1 MTLNMTSLRPCA
13 AEMIPELR
21 RLVCTVALANLTYF
35 FIEFAAAATIGSVSL
50 FADSVDFLEDAA
62 LNGLILIGLSWAARA
77 RARLGMALAAVLLV
91 PGFAT
96 LWTAWQAWNSSTV
109 PEPAALTLVGLG
121 ALIVNLGCALLLAKV
136 RHIRGSLTRAAFLS
150 ARNDVLGNVA
160 IIVAGGL
167 TAVTHS
173 SSPDL
178 IVGLGI
184 LLMNLDAARQVFL
197 AAHSE
202 HRSAK
207 NNSS

>member
-1 MTLNMTSLRPCA
+1 MTTLRQSD

-21 RLVCTVALANLTYF
+21 RLVWIVVFANLTYF
-35 FIEFAAAATIGSVSL
+35 GIEFTAAAAIGSVSL

-62 LNGLILIGLSWAARA
+62 LNGLIFIGLGWAARA
-77 RARLGMALAAVLLV
+77 RARLGMALAAILLV
-91 PGFAT
+91 PGVAT
-96 LWTAWQAWNSSTV
+96 LWTAWQAWNSSAV
-109 PEPAALTLVGLG
+109 PAPTALTLVGFG
-121 ALIVNLGCALLLAKV
+121 ALIVNLTCALLLAKV

-184 LLMNLDAARQVFL
+184 LLMNLDAARQVFS
-197 AAHSE
+197 AARRE
-202 HRSAK
+202 HQSAI